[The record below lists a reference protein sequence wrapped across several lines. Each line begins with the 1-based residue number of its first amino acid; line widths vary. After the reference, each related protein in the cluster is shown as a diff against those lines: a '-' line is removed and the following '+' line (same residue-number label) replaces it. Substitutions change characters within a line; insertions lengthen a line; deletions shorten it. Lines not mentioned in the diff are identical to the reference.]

1 MASSKLQEDR
11 DRDWRV
17 LQRLGQHGA
26 VERVIKDEGF
36 SVGSLYHC
44 GDNLFVL

>member
-1 MASSKLQEDR
+1 MVASSKLQEGR

-26 VERVIKDEGF
+26 LETVNKDEAS
-36 SVGSLYHC
+36 SVGSH
-44 GDNLFVL
+44 